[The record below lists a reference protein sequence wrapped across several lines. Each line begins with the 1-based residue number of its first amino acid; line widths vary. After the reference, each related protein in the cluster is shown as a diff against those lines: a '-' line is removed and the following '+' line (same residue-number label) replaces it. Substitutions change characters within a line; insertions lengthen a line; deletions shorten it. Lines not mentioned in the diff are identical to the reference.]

1 MKYKPKKTFTK
12 ATGRLADNHTWKAP
26 PGYKI
31 IVIDRGAASFNFPA
45 KWIVKGFEPLEI
57 HDADPPNDNA
67 RLMVTIWKFP
77 SHVDYTDLPLVGLLA
92 QATSQTEREM
102 ISKSEIFQPKRDD
115 LQIAWVEHRFIDT
128 VEPRE
133 AFSRIA
139 VVRYLGIHLLITFD
153 YWVDDARKMT
163 PVWDELL
170 RSLQMGRYIADPLK
184 GETLH

>member
-1 MKYKPKKTFTK
+1 
-12 ATGRLADNHTWKAP
+12 
-26 PGYKI
+26 
-31 IVIDRGAASFNFPA
+31 
-45 KWIVKGFEPLEI
+45 
-57 HDADPPNDNA
+57 
-67 RLMVTIWKFP
+67 
-77 SHVDYTDLPLVGLLA
+77 
-92 QATSQTEREM
+92 
-102 ISKSEIFQPKRDD
+102 
-115 LQIAWVEHRFIDT
+115 

-153 YWVDDARKMT
+153 YWVDHAKKMT